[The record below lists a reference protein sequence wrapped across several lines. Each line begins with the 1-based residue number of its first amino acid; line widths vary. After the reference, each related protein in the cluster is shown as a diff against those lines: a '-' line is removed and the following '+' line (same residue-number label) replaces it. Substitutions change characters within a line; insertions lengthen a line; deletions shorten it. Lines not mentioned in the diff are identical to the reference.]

1 MRRLMGAVV
10 AGLLVA
16 TVTTFPGETWA
27 QNAATSTTPT
37 SAEVLEP
44 SAIAVTRD
52 LTFTIVVDTIN
63 TIKNSLA
70 AQASFAE
77 AGASDANVVVAGGG
91 KAFSIAMPTSIDV
104 VRSGGV
110 ESITVR
116 TVGPVSSVFGA
127 DGRTVSGLLS
137 GGLFGTPVAVTG
149 DLSGGILT
157 FSVGGRVTVS
167 NDLVPGNYHGVL
179 TVVAQYN

>member
-1 MRRLMGAVV
+1 MRGLRR
-10 AGLLVA
+10 AGLAGALV
-16 TVTTFPGETWA
+16 VTLVTFPAATWA
-27 QNAATSTTPT
+27 QNAAASTTT
-37 SAEVLEP
+37 ASAEVLEP

-52 LTFTIVVDTIN
+52 LTFTILAGALN
-63 TIKNSLA
+63 TIRNSVD

-77 AGASDANVVVAGGG
+77 AGASNASVLVAGGG
-91 KAFSIAMPTSIDV
+91 KAFSIAMPASIDV

-116 TVGPVSSVFGA
+116 TVGPVGSVFGA

-137 GGLFGTPVAVTG
+137 GGVFGTPVAVTG
-149 DLSGGILT
+149 ELSGGILT
-157 FSVGGRVTVS
+157 FSVGGLVTVS